1 MFISTVA
8 CDVRRRC
15 ARQRISS
22 NRRRGNFDS
31 NSSTICCAV
40 DAAIITQ
47 QRARERKRSAG
58 SCAEQ
63 FNVATFGGNVALVRG
78 RPRPP
83 GRSSTSTPSSLSSLG
98 PFILQKGQR
107 NARKAI
113 LALHSLA
120 RLKWSLALA
129 RETNAWLG
137 LARSTQQCLSLKA
150 TFDNGS

>member
-1 MFISTVA
+1 MRKA
-8 CDVRRRC
+8 ELH
-15 ARQRISS
+15 RISS
-22 NRRRGNFDS
+22 NGRRGNFNS
-31 NSSTICCAV
+31 NSSTLSCCAV

-47 QRARERKRSAG
+47 QRCERRREGKRSAG

-83 GRSSTSTPSSLSSLG
+83 GRSSTPTPSSSSSLG

-120 RLKWSLALA
+120 RLKWSLAQA